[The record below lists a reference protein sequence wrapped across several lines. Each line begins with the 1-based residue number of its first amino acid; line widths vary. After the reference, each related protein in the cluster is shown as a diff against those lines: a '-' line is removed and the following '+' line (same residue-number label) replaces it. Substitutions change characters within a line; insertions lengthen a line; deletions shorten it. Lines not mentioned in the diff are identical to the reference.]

1 MKIAFGKSLRCI
13 VLISFLA
20 WKERVCLL
28 EVFLIQCKCCIE
40 TRFSRCSSQEF
51 AGFTVIVC
59 NGLNSLNMLTRQGK
73 SFKGKFFSL
82 CCSIKSRFTGHQ
94 EIFYVRNFL
103 HSCIYLY
110 LSLSI
115 YWSILRS
122 CNRKF
127 VFRFWA
133 HRQRVA
139 VVDVIVTWKRE
150 PSQGKIC
157 VCGGLGNF
165 SQKIFAQR
173 KFPDKLSLYQ

>member
-28 EVFLIQCKCCIE
+28 EVFLIQYKCCIE

-51 AGFTVIVC
+51 AGFTVIVWVK
-59 NGLNSLNMLTRQGK
+59 LSEYVDP
-73 SFKGKFFSL
+73 
-82 CCSIKSRFTGHQ
+82 SR
-94 EIFYVRNFL
+94 EIFQGEIFFVMLLYQVKIYRSSGDFL
-103 HSCIYLY
+103 CEKFPSLLY
-110 LSLSI
+110 LLVS
-115 YWSILRS
+115 
-122 CNRKF
+122 KF

-150 PSQGKIC
+150 PSQGKIY
-157 VCGGLGNF
+157 VLICGGLGNF
-165 SQKIFAQR
+165 PQKIFAQR